1 MPATYLSSLLA
12 ALLYFTAGGLAVSE
26 LAQGRQAQAPARKG
40 LMLIFAAAAVA
51 LHALT
56 FADLLDDSA
65 TLDLHLTAAIS
76 LILWALCM
84 LFLLAVWLRPIE
96 NLGALVLPLGGLAVL
111 AAWLWPGRMHLLER
125 PDTWFGLHLVIALL
139 AYALLG
145 LAALQALLLA
155 AQERRLKRHHPGGW
169 LRALP
174 PMQTMESLLF
184 QLIGLGFGL
193 LTVTL
198 VTGSLFSERL
208 FGRPFVWNHHVVL
221 SVLAWVIFAALLY
234 GRRAFGWR
242 GRRAAHWTLGGFAV
256 LVLAYLGTRFVL
268 EIVLQR

>member
-1 MPATYLSSLLA
+1 MPLHSALSLLA
-12 ALLYFTAGGLAVSE
+12 ALLYFTAGGLGASE
-26 LAQGRQAQAPARKG
+26 LAQGRQAQTRARKS
-40 LMLIFAAAAVA
+40 LMFAIALAAVL

-56 FADLLDDSA
+56 LADLLPGGA
-65 TLDLHLTAAIS
+65 PMDLRLTATVS
-76 LILWALCM
+76 LILFVLCA
-84 LFLLAVWLRPIE
+84 LFLVAALLRPVE

-111 AAWLWPGRMHLLER
+111 LAWLWPGRMRLLEQS
-125 PDTWFGLHLVIALL
+125 DHWFALHLIIAFL

-145 LAALQALLLA
+145 LATLQALLLA
-155 AQERRLKRHHPGGW
+155 AQERRLKQHHPGGW

-174 PMQTMESLLF
+174 PMQTMEALLF
-184 QLIGLGFGL
+184 QLIWLGFIL

-198 VTGSLFSERL
+198 ATGSLFSERL

-221 SVLAWVIFAALLY
+221 SVLAWTIFAALLY

-242 GRRAAHWTLGGFAV
+242 GRQAARWTLGGFLV

-268 EIVLQR
+268 EILLHR